1 MNLIESIILGIVQG
15 LTEFL
20 PVSSSGH
27 LVIVENILG
36 LKIESLSFEVF
47 VHFGTLLSVI
57 VIYYQDIISMLK
69 SFFTGLIKPVSSFRK
84 DFYFRLSIL
93 VLIGTIPAALAGVFL
108 EDFFKSI
115 FHNTTLVGV
124 MLLITGL
131 ILWSTRYIEIH
142 NQEINLKNAIIIGI
156 AQMFAIFPGISR
168 SGITISS
175 GLFSKMSR
183 KEAARFSF
191 LLAIPAITGSM
202 LFTVFDLIS
211 QQSVGLGLGIL
222 ITGLITSFIVGLLA
236 IKFLLKVLESG
247 KFSLFAP
254 YCIMVA
260 ILVLIFL

>member
-1 MNLIESIILGIVQG
+1 MNFIESVILGIVQG

-36 LKIESLSFEVF
+36 LKMESLSFEVF

-57 VIYYQDIISMLK
+57 VIYYSDIVSMFK
-69 SFFTGLIKPVSSFRK
+69 SFFTGLIKPVDSFK
-84 DFYFRLSIL
+84 MDFYFRLSIL
-93 VLIGTIPAALAGVFL
+93 VLIGTIPAALAGIFL

-115 FHNTTLVGV
+115 FHNTNLVGV
-124 MLLITGL
+124 MLLVTGL
-131 ILWSTRYIEIH
+131 ILWSTRYIAIH
-142 NQEINLKNAIIIGI
+142 NREINIKNAIFIGI

-202 LFTVFDLIS
+202 LFTIFDLIS
-211 QQSVGLGLGIL
+211 QHSVDLGLGIL
-222 ITGLITSFIVGLLA
+222 ITGLVSSFIVGLLA

-254 YCIMVA
+254 YCIIIA